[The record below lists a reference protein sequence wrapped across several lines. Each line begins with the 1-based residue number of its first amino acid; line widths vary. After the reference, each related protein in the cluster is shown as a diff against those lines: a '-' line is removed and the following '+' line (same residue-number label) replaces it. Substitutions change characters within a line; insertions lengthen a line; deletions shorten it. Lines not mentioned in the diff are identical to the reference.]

1 MILGKI
7 KNINSKLREII
18 LNPNNVTIKK
28 PCNSKS
34 SSAIQLKMNNPNQ
47 KLIIVIINKL
57 SGGQSG
63 NDYLNSFYRYLN
75 PLQVI
80 NLLDETLSKL
90 KLFSSFPNCSLIV
103 AGGDGTVGSVIN
115 YIKEEIPEWGESM
128 PAVAVMPLGTGN
140 DLSRC
145 LGWGG

>member
-1 MILGKI
+1 MHLKI
-7 KNINSKLREII
+7 S
-18 LNPNNVTIKK
+18 
-28 PCNSKS
+28 
-34 SSAIQLKMNNPNQ
+34 NPNQ

-63 NDYLNSFYRYLN
+63 NEYLNSFYRYLN

-90 KLFSSFPNCSLIV
+90 KLFSSFGNCSLIV

-115 YIKEEIPEWGESM
+115 YIKEEIPEWGERM
-128 PAVAVMPLGTGN
+128 PAIAVLPLGTGN